1 MVFHSVL
8 CLYIL
13 TKIKNNYRG
22 RSRKEGIK
30 ANYSFCTAITLSLI
44 NCLFVG
50 GPLILGFFTLNKDP
64 GWLNQGGIQSWRA
77 DCKVI
82 WGFSTSL
89 RVGIPNPVLIKGQ
102 LYYKV
107 LFSCM
112 MEAVFFC

>member
-1 MVFHSVL
+1 MHSYSSVVFHSVL

-50 GPLILGFFTLNKDP
+50 GPLMLGFFTLNKYNSTM
-64 GWLNQGGIQSWRA
+64 GSWLAESME
-77 DCKVI
+77 
-82 WGFSTSL
+82 GFSHGGQTVKLYGDFRLPSGLVSL
-89 RVGIPNPVLIKGQ
+89 TQ
-102 LYYKV
+102 Y
-107 LFSCM
+107 
-112 MEAVFFC
+112 